1 MKAGHT
7 LQVVRNFL
15 FGFQLLIWS
24 LCVLYTNDQSG
35 WFLSSCYVIIVFEVR
50 GWSVGSLSWAVS
62 LASVD
67 VDSVAIRHTCVAA
80 LNLLIISIFGI
91 SILD

>member
-1 MKAGHT
+1 MYCILMTSQDGSYQA
-7 LQVVRNFL
+7 VM
-15 FGFQLLIWS
+15 QLLS
-24 LCVLYTNDQSG
+24 LKLGDGQ
-35 WFLSSCYVIIVFEVR
+35 
-50 GWSVGSLSWAVS
+50 WAVS

-80 LNLLIISIFGI
+80 LNLLIISILVI